1 MEYFYVQF
9 TLSEKK
15 SSHDIAVIRANAV
28 IFTIVNYFQKPTG
41 NHGTVSKP
49 DHKPAVAPKPGK
61 QEDDFNTIT
70 HNRQKPTGNR
80 SKVGKPD
87 HKPAVAPKPRKQED
101 DYNTITHNRQEPRA
115 VEEERDTTTNPY
127 NLPQSYS
134 TAAPF
139 GYAVSAGEGM
149 ETADTE
155 GDYSTVDDELT
166 HPVSPSKA
174 MDSSSDCYFI
184 LEPDPTTGDA
194 GDDGG
199 QTNGGGFE
207 EDVDDYNRL
216 NFDEA
221 RKQSARRGDVP
232 PQHV

>member
-1 MEYFYVQF
+1 M
-9 TLSEKK
+9 
-15 SSHDIAVIRANAV
+15 
-28 IFTIVNYFQKPTG
+28 
-41 NHGTVSKP
+41 
-49 DHKPAVAPKPGK
+49 APKPGK
-61 QEDDFNTIT
+61 
-70 HNRQKPTGNR
+70 K
-80 SKVGKPD
+80 
-87 HKPAVAPKPRKQED
+87 ED
-101 DYNTITHNRQEPRA
+101 DYNTITHNRQEPAA

-139 GYAVSAGEGM
+139 GSAVSAGEGR
-149 ETADTE
+149 ETTDTE
-155 GDYSTVDDELT
+155 GDYSTVDDDLA

-174 MDSSSDCYFI
+174 MDSPADCYFI

-199 QTNGGGFE
+199 QTSRAGFE

-221 RKQSARRGDVP
+221 RKQSARRGDAP
-232 PQHV
+232 HNTYDHVHIEPDDDYSTAHIGKRNVVIDSDYDHIKR

>member
-1 MEYFYVQF
+1 M
-9 TLSEKK
+9 
-15 SSHDIAVIRANAV
+15 
-28 IFTIVNYFQKPTG
+28 
-41 NHGTVSKP
+41 
-49 DHKPAVAPKPGK
+49 APKPGK

-87 HKPAVAPKPRKQED
+87 RKPTVAPKPGKQED
-101 DYNTITHNRQEPRA
+101 NYNTITHNRQEPAA
-115 VEEERDTTTNPY
+115 VEEGRDTTTNPY
-127 NLPQSYS
+127 NLPQPYS
-134 TAAPF
+134 TATPF
-139 GYAVSAGEGM
+139 GSAVSAGEER
-149 ETADTE
+149 ETTDTE
-155 GDYSTVDDELT
+155 GDYSTVDDDLT

-184 LEPDPTTGDA
+184 LEPDPTMGDA
-194 GDDGG
+194 DENGG
-199 QTNGGGFE
+199 QANRAGFE

-232 PQHV
+232 HNTYDHVHIEPDDDYSTAHIGKRNVVIDSDYDHIRR